1 VKNSKIKKRK
11 VKKEMVDIANLEAT
25 LLEQQEAGLITDH
38 EFRRIMSRAT
48 GGVYLDSEQQE
59 AYANAQNWSA
69 DVLATLNKL
78 HVIGPKRMGS
88 TTKKL
93 NSALTRFI
101 SKGGYIGDDG
111 SPDVSAVPDWVDTPD
126 DSTDDNE

>member
-1 VKNSKIKKRK
+1 
-11 VKKEMVDIANLEAT
+11 MVDIANLEAT

-59 AYANAQNWSA
+59 AYANAQNWA
-69 DVLATLNKL
+69 NDVLATLNKL

-101 SKGGYIGDDG
+101 SKGGYISDDG

-126 DSTDDNE
+126 DSTDDDSE